1 MYLLALKLKVIIYQL
16 FDFILITMWPAA
28 LFIYDDFKYEA
39 TNKNIFIDLMIQLPL
54 YTDIMFD
61 KKEYCKMLF

>member
-39 TNKNIFIDLMIQLPL
+39 TNKNIFIDLMI
-54 YTDIMFD
+54 
-61 KKEYCKMLF
+61 